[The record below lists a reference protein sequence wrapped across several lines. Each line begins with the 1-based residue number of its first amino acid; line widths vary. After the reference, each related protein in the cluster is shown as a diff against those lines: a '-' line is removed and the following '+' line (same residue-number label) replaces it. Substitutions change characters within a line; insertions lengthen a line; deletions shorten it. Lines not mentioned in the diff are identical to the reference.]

1 MTTFI
6 TRCPTCSQAFKLDES
21 VLNAKE
27 GQVRCGF
34 CNSVFNAK
42 EHLYRSKTTAP
53 VSVAVMERQAEAER
67 QGIASMKALASQLQG
82 FDAVDDSAN
91 LTRVSSTPTTAPARQ
106 EVINAP
112 LAQESAASVEPSFNT
127 LPSVPATTEPVNAEE
142 PEEDMD
148 DEEDDEPKRSR
159 TWLWFL
165 IALIAAAG
173 IAAQLLAM
181 YRPMVLE
188 KAPQMEKVYAPLCQY
203 LKCADAEKAQA
214 PKTPIFSVV
223 SQKLE
228 KLDDKRWAVRA
239 TVKNATDIAQKYPAL
254 LVQLKSAKEDIL
266 TRRQVLPE
274 NYLEDKAA
282 TVAPQAQADIG
293 FAFELQEGE
302 PATLSIEI
310 DSSI

>member
-42 EHLYRSKTTAP
+42 EHLYRSKTSAAM
-53 VSVAVMERQAEAER
+53 SVAVMERQAEAER

-91 LTRVSSTPTTAPARQ
+91 LTRVTPSATAAPARQ

-112 LAQESAASVEPSFNT
+112 LAQETTAPTAPAVIEPTAAQEP
-127 LPSVPATTEPVNAEE
+127 AE
-142 PEEDMD
+142 DID
-148 DEEDDEPKRSR
+148 DEDDEDDEPKRSR
-159 TWLWFL
+159 TWLWALVAL
-165 IALIAAAG
+165 IALAG
-173 IAAQLLAM
+173 IVAQLLAM

-188 KAPQMEKVYAPLCQY
+188 KAPQMQKVYAPLCQY
-203 LKCADAEKAQA
+203 LKCAQPQAEKTVA
-214 PKTPIFSVV
+214 PKAPTFTVV
-223 SQKLE
+223 SQNLE
-228 KLDDKRWAVRA
+228 KLDDKRWAVRV
-239 TVKNATDIAQKYPAL
+239 TVKNGTDAAQKFPAL
-254 LVQLKSAKEDIL
+254 LVQLKSAKEDVL

-282 TVAPQAQADIG
+282 TVAAQAQAEIG

-302 PATLSIEI
+302 PATLSVEI
-310 DSSI
+310 DPSI